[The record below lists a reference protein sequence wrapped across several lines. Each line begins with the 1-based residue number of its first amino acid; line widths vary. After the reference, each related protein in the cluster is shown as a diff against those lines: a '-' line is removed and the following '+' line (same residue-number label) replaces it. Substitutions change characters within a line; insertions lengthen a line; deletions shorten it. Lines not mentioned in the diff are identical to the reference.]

1 MNAAAPITF
10 DRATGQLTGAGMIE
24 RAAVAALRAGSKV
37 THPFEH
43 RGYSLGCRIVSTVVE
58 KREIIV
64 RLNDDSVFAFPLA
77 DAYWS
82 RMLNR
87 RYVYEEELDRFL
99 RVVAGVDYAF
109 VDCGANFG
117 LWSVLVSSREF
128 GRHPSLAIEASPDN
142 AIKLRRNAELNGNRF
157 EVLNRAIGG
166 STGGMV
172 RMSGR
177 KHEALSIIPDGRP
190 TSGEEVAII
199 ALDSLLDD
207 GHVKPS
213 QRVVIKLDVEGVEI
227 EAIKGGRRLLAGD
240 AVVICE
246 EHGSDKNHTLTRY
259 LMEETACRVFML
271 DPTTNKFEQV
281 RDIAAL
287 DRIKVLS
294 WVGYNVFATASR
306 FWEDHL
312 LSMMPLVA
320 TV

>member
-1 MNAAAPITF
+1 MMTGWGTVVGIEAQERIYYALAGNIAINNCLNA
-10 DRATGQLTGAGMIE
+10 RVLH
-24 RAAVAALRAGSKV
+24 AAVGGVEGVIEVPDLDYTSPSSFGS
-37 THPFEH
+37 
-43 RGYSLGCRIVSTVVE
+43 L
-58 KREIIV
+58 EIKQRSEGSEFIGQ
-64 RLNDDSVFAFPLA
+64 A
-77 DAYWS
+77 
-82 RMLNR
+82 
-87 RYVYEEELDRFL
+87 
-99 RVVAGVDYAF
+99 VDYAAGPKTS
-109 VDCGANFG
+109 VNLVTIDG
-117 LWSVLVSSREF
+117 L
-128 GRHPSLAIEASPDN
+128 G
-142 AIKLRRNAELNGNRF
+142 F
-157 EVLNRAIGG
+157 ER
-166 STGGMV
+166 
-172 RMSGR
+172 
-177 KHEALSIIPDGRP
+177 
-190 TSGEEVAII
+190 
-199 ALDSLLDD
+199 LDL
-207 GHVKPS
+207 
-213 QRVVIKLDVEGVEI
+213 IKLDVEGVEI